1 KEFGVSGAGKSRISV
16 AGPGLAASLMG
27 NQLDRITHLNYSE
40 LPTGDPSGIEK
51 DELRVG
57 VAYFFSDEEEDLDE
71 RGQPDKFGVKGPPGC
86 SPCPESPSRH
96 HHHLLHQLVL
106 NETQFSA
113 FRGQECIFS
122 KVTGGPQGADLSVY
136 AVTALPAICEPGD
149 LLELLWLQPATEQ
162 PAPAPHWA
170 VYVGGGQIIHLHQG
184 EIRQDS
190 LYQAGAA
197 NVGRVVNSWYRYRP
211 LVAELVVQNACG
223 HLGLKSEEICW
234 TNSESFAAWCR
245 FGKREFKAGGEVPA
259 GTQPPQ
265 QQYYLKVH
273 LEENKVHTARFHSLE
288 DLIREK
294 RRIDASGRL
303 RVLQELEDFVDD
315 KE

>member
-1 KEFGVSGAGKSRISV
+1 
-16 AGPGLAASLMG
+16 MG

-170 VYVGGGQIIHLHQG
+170 
-184 EIRQDS
+184 
-190 LYQAGAA
+190 
-197 NVGRVVNSWYRYRP
+197 
-211 LVAELVVQNACG
+211 
-223 HLGLKSEEICW
+223 
-234 TNSESFAAWCR
+234 
-245 FGKREFKAGGEVPA
+245 KA
-259 GTQPPQ
+259 
-265 QQYYLKVH
+265 
-273 LEENKVHTARFHSLE
+273 
-288 DLIREK
+288 
-294 RRIDASGRL
+294 
-303 RVLQELEDFVDD
+303 
-315 KE
+315 

>member
-1 KEFGVSGAGKSRISV
+1 
-16 AGPGLAASLMG
+16 MG

-40 LPTGDPSGIEK
+40 LPTGDPSGVEK

-71 RGQPDKFGVKGPPGC
+71 RGPPETYGVSEQ
-86 SPCPESPSRH
+86 SPARES
-96 HHHLLHQLVL
+96 HLVR
-106 NETQFSA
+106 NELEFSA
-113 FRGQECIFS
+113 FSRQECIFS
-122 KVTGGPQGADLSVY
+122 KLSETQDLNVHP
-136 AVTALPAICEPGD
+136 AKGLLALCKPGD
-149 LLELLWLQPATEQ
+149 LLELLFARSPADHA
-162 PAPAPHWA
+162 APAPSHWA

-190 LYQAGAA
+190 LYEAGGGSM
-197 NVGRVVNSWYRYRP
+197 GRVVSSWYRYRP
-211 LVAELVVQNACG
+211 LTADLVLQNACG
-223 HLGLKSEEICW
+223 HLGLKSDEICW

-259 GTQPPQ
+259 GTQ
-265 QQYYLKVH
+265 QYFLKIH
-273 LEENKVHTARFHSLE
+273 LSESNVHTLRFRSLE

-294 RRIDASGRL
+294 RRVDASGKL
-303 RVLQELEDFVDD
+303 RVIKEFSIVDG

>member
-1 KEFGVSGAGKSRISV
+1 
-16 AGPGLAASLMG
+16 MG
-27 NQLDRITHLNYSE
+27 NQLDRITHLSYSE

-71 RGQPDKFGVKGPPGC
+71 RGQPDKFGVKASPGC
-86 SPCPESPSRH
+86 APRPESPSRRRR
-96 HHHLLHQLVL
+96 HHLLHQLAL

-122 KVTGGPQGADLSVY
+122 KMSGGPQGADLSVY
-136 AVTALPAICEPGD
+136 AVTALPALCEPGD
-149 LLELLWLQPATEQ
+149 LLELLCLQPAPEP

-190 LYQAGAA
+190 LYEAGAA

-259 GTQPPQ
+259 GTQTPQ

-273 LEENKVHTARFHSLE
+273 LGENKVHTARFHSLE

-303 RVLQELEDFVDD
+303 RVLRELADLADD

>member
-1 KEFGVSGAGKSRISV
+1 
-16 AGPGLAASLMG
+16 MG

-71 RGQPDKFGVKGPPGC
+71 RGQPDKYGVKGSGSPGQET
-86 SPCPESPSRH
+86 PT
-96 HHHLLHQLVL
+96 HHLHHQLVL

-113 FRGQECIFS
+113 FHGQECIFS
-122 KVTGGPQGADLSVY
+122 KVSSGPQAGDLSVY
-136 AVTALPAICEPGD
+136 SVSALPALCKPGD
-149 LLELLWLQPATEQ
+149 LLELLYLGPSE
-162 PAPAPHWA
+162 PPPPHWA

-184 EIRQDS
+184 QIRQDS
-190 LYQAGAA
+190 LYEAPAG
-197 NVGRVVNSWYRYRP
+197 NVGRVVNSWYRFRP

-223 HLGLKSEEICW
+223 HLGLKSDEICW

-245 FGKREFKAGGEVPA
+245 FGKREFKAGGELQAAA
-259 GTQPPQ
+259 GTQPQ
-265 QQYYLKVH
+265 QQYYLKIH
-273 LEENKVHTARFHSLE
+273 LAENKVHTVRFHSLE

-294 RRIDASGRL
+294 RRIDASGKL
-303 RVLQELEDFVDD
+303 RVIQDLTIVDG